1 MICSY
6 LELKRQRS
14 RATITF
20 LRLPNPGLT
29 LPDAPADAL
38 AYVIHRSGAS
48 SYSKMGETESYEF
61 RAILNCPPRRP
72 LSARKDNGLS
82 LSRHHPERP
91 RGRIAD
97 HIAQVEEQHVCTSI
111 IVAAELRYVLPR
123 KPLRVSL
130 RSWKPC
136 WALLKC
142 LPWNRPSTQFM
153 VR

>member
-1 MICSY
+1 
-6 LELKRQRS
+6 
-14 RATITF
+14 
-20 LRLPNPGLT
+20 
-29 LPDAPADAL
+29 
-38 AYVIHRSGAS
+38 
-48 SYSKMGETESYEF
+48 MGETESYEF
-61 RAILNCPPRRP
+61 RAILNCPPRTP

-97 HIAQVEEQHVCTSI
+97 HIAQVGEQHVCTSI

-136 WALLKC
+136 WAVLKC

-153 VR
+153 ARLERAGHSSGANDLLIAAHASALEHTIVTDNEHEFSWVPDLRIENWLR